1 MQKISRFTTGNNHTV
16 AKLNKIVNSTNN
28 ASSIHGDQFISVTN
42 GGTGTTLNLNL
53 AILKSHLAFI
63 KSGNAATSAFVTQ
76 YEVIECP
83 VFPTPENTTG
93 QAWYTLRLASDTTA
107 DYNSGTTYAL
117 GDLVT
122 DPATDFL
129 YKSVFEGENV
139 GHDLTDTD
147 YWSREEEVKVERIW
161 GYPTSSIFNFQ
172 PVIKVGAFVWVFTE
186 GTGES
191 IKYFIL
197 GTFLHVGDAEERT
210 LTQVWNIAG
219 TQQIVGAVFA

>member
-1 MQKISRFTTGNNHTV
+1 MTVNDKIRRFQT
-16 AKLNKIVNSTNN
+16 AARIEKIEP
-28 ASSIHGDQFISVTN
+28 
-42 GGTGTTLNLNL
+42 L
-53 AILKSHLAFI
+53 AILQMPGRGGVGGVSSELPF
-63 KSGNAATSAFVTQ
+63 TQ

-107 DYNSGTTYAL
+107 DYDEEATYTL
-117 GDLVT
+117 GDLAT
-122 DPATDFL
+122 DTATDFL
-129 YKSVFEGENV
+129 YKSVFDGENV
-139 GHDLTDTD
+139 GHALSDTN
-147 YWSREEEVKVERIW
+147 YWSREEEVRVERIW
-161 GYPTSSIFNFQ
+161 GYATSSIFNFQ

-186 GTGES
+186 GTGEL
-191 IKYFIL
+191 IKYYIL